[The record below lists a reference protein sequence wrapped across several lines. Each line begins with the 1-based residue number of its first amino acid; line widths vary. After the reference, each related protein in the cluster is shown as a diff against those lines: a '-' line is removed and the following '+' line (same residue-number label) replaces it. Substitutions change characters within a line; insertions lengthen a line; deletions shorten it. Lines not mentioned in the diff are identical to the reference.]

1 MDELEAVAA
10 CHVQPNDELP
20 GPGRIH
26 VLGVWGVR
34 EHAPDGHA
42 VQMTEL
48 QFSDGTTTR
57 LHPFTA
63 VMRYQR

>member
-10 CHVQPNDELP
+10 CHVQTNDELP
-20 GPGRIH
+20 GPGRLY

-34 EHAPDGHA
+34 EHTPDGHA

-48 QFSDGTTTR
+48 QFSDGTTVR
-57 LHPFTA
+57 LHPFAA
-63 VMRYQR
+63 VMRYRQ